1 MVRRLWI
8 LLLLLT
14 LAAWAQ
20 GVEWTAA
27 LSTTRC
33 NVGEQVVLELRLSG
47 ASNDPLEP
55 RVPDI
60 AGVSM
65 EFAGASKNV
74 SMING
79 VTSSSSTYTYILT
92 PTQQGS
98 VVVPAISMSVDGQSY
113 STEPLKL
120 QVGTSSGQAQPV
132 PPPSTVPGLGPNGAG
147 WGGPQNQ
154 IPAVVPVPP
163 DAQPVLVECEVSNT
177 HPYVGELVVYTFR
190 FLHRV
195 QLAGPVNFEPPPPTG
210 MLREDLG
217 QSTSQVNRGGVE
229 YAQSE
234 VRTAYFP
241 TSPGRLSIAPTRL
254 SCQLAPDF
262 MDANFSLR
270 GDGVREL
277 STQPVDLEVLPLPT
291 QGRPPSFNGAVGR
304 HFELTASLNKT
315 LIKAGDPVKLAV
327 TIIGDEHPDLLLDPT
342 LPNWPG
348 VRSYASDAS
357 ALPYEKPNFRASKT
371 FKIPLVPQQGGQ
383 FQLSDLSWSYF
394 DPSARRYVTLTAN
407 PMVLKVEGGPAV
419 AGGKTSAPGA
429 PPDPLRGPQPG
440 PGSPQGWALEPGV
453 AVLSVLP
460 WGISLL
466 LLVFGHAHR
475 QYELSLQTQQAR
487 LKRVE
492 KQVARAKS
500 LEELAQLAYQGLEI
514 RKGMALIGL
523 PLVRLREILSAE
535 MVDELEKAEAARYS
549 PEGDHD
555 AKKVD
560 DFRNLLLRELRGGER

>member
-1 MVRRLWI
+1 MVKRLVV
-8 LLLLLT
+8 LLLLLSLT
-14 LAAWAQ
+14 AFAQ
-20 GVEWTAA
+20 TVEWTSA
-27 LSTTRC
+27 LSTPRC

-47 ASNDPLEP
+47 ATTDPLEP

-60 AGVSM
+60 PGVSM

-98 VVVPAISMSVDGQSY
+98 ITVPAIAMSVDGQSY
-113 STEPLKL
+113 TTEPLKL
-120 QVGTSSGQAQPV
+120 QVGVSSGQTQPGAPGV
-132 PPPSTVPGLGPNGAG
+132 PPGGVGPNGAG

-154 IPAVVPVPP
+154 LPSAPIQS

-195 QLAGPVNFEPPPPTG
+195 QLAGSVNFEPPPPTG

-217 QSTSQVNRGGVE
+217 QSTNQVTRNGME

-241 TSPGRLSIAPTRL
+241 TSPGSLTIAPTRL

-262 MDANFSLR
+262 LDPSFSFR

-277 STQPVDLEVLPLPT
+277 STQPVTLEVLPLPT

-304 HFELTASLNKT
+304 HFELLASLNKT

-327 TIIGDEHPDLLLDPT
+327 TITGDEHPDLLLDPT

-348 VRSYASDAS
+348 VRSYTPEAS

-371 FKIPLVPQQGGQ
+371 FKIPLVPQQGGD
-383 FQLSDLSWSYF
+383 FQLHDLSWSYF
-394 DPSARRYVTLTAN
+394 DPASRRYVTLTAN
-407 PMVLKVEGGPAV
+407 PMVLKVEGSIPTT
-419 AGGKTSAPGA
+419 AGGKAPAPGA
-429 PPDPLRGPQPG
+429 PVDPLRGPQPG
-440 PGSPQGWALEPGV
+440 LDSGQGWALEPGV
-453 AVLSVLP
+453 AVLAVLP
-460 WGISLL
+460 WGISLV
-466 LLVFGHAHR
+466 LLVFGHAHQ
-475 QYELSLQTQQAR
+475 QYELSLQTDRAR
-487 LKRVE
+487 LQRLEKRV
-492 KQVARAKS
+492 QRAKT

-523 PLVRLREILSAE
+523 PLVRLREILSQE

-549 PEGDHD
+549 PEGDTD
-555 AKKVD
+555 PKKVD
-560 DFRNLLLRELRGGER
+560 EFRNLLLRELRGGEA

>member
-1 MVRRLWI
+1 VRRLFW
-8 LLLLLT
+8 LLLCLT

-47 ASNDPLEP
+47 STTDPLEP

-98 VVVPAISMSVDGQSY
+98 LVVPAISLSVDGQTY
-113 STEPLKL
+113 TTEPLKL
-120 QVGTSSGQAQPV
+120 QVGVSSGQTQPAV
-132 PPPSTVPGLGPNGAG
+132 PPGGTSPGLGPNGAG

-154 IPAVVPVPP
+154 IPNIPVPS

-195 QLAGPVNFEPPPPTG
+195 QLIGGVNFEPPPPTG

-217 QSTSQVNRGGVE
+217 QSTSTVQRNGVD

-241 TSPGRLSIAPTRL
+241 TSPGTLSIAPTRL

-262 MDANFSLR
+262 MDPGFSLR

-277 STQPVDLEVLPLPT
+277 STQPVELEVLPLPT

-304 HFELTASLNKT
+304 HFELNASLNKT
-315 LIKAGDPVKLAV
+315 LIKAGEPVKLAV
-327 TIIGDEHPDLLLDPT
+327 TITGDEHSDLLLDPT

-348 VRSYASDAS
+348 VRSYSSDAS
-357 ALPYEKPNFRASKT
+357 ALPYEKPNFRVSKT
-371 FKIPLVPQQGGQ
+371 FKIPLVPQQGGE

-394 DPSARRYVTLTAN
+394 DPANRRYVTLTAN
-407 PMVLKVEGGPAV
+407 PMVLKVEGGLPV
-419 AGGKTSAPGA
+419 AGKTPAPGI
-429 PPDPLRGPQPG
+429 PVDPLRAPLPG
-440 PGSPQGWALEPGV
+440 QDSGQAWALEPGV
-453 AVLSVLP
+453 ALLAVLP
-460 WGISLL
+460 WGVSLI
-466 LLVFGHAHR
+466 LLVFGHAHQ
-475 QYELSLQTQQAR
+475 QYEMSLQTNQAR
-487 LKRVE
+487 LKRIE
-492 KQVARAKS
+492 KRVGRAKS

-514 RKGMALIGL
+514 RQGMALIGL
-523 PLVRLREILSAE
+523 PLVRLREILSSE
-535 MVDELEKAEAARYS
+535 MVDELERAEAARYS

-560 DFRNLLLRELRGGER
+560 DFRKLLLRELRGGEQ

>member
-1 MVRRLWI
+1 MLA
-8 LLLLLT
+8 

-27 LSTTRC
+27 LDTTRC
-33 NVGEQVVLELRLSG
+33 NVGEQVVLVLRLSG
-47 ASNDPLEP
+47 STSDPLEP
-55 RVPDI
+55 RLPDI

-92 PTQQGS
+92 PTRQGTI
-98 VVVPAISMSVDGQSY
+98 VVPAISMSVDGRSY
-113 STEPLKL
+113 STEPLTL
-120 QVGTSSGQAQPV
+120 QVGTSSSSGPPPV
-132 PPPSTVPGLGPNGAG
+132 PPGGTTPGLGPNGAG

-154 IPAVVPVPP
+154 IPPPVPP

-177 HPYVGELVVYTFR
+177 RPYVGELVVYTFR

-195 QLAGPVNFEPPPPTG
+195 QLIGSVNFEPPPPTG

-217 QSTSQVNRGGVE
+217 QSTSQATRNGVQ

-241 TSPGRLSIAPTRL
+241 TSPGTLTIAPTRL
-254 SCQLAPDF
+254 SCQLPPDF
-262 MDANFSLR
+262 LDVNFSLR

-277 STQPVDLEVLPLPT
+277 STQPVELEVLPLPT
-291 QGRPPSFNGAVGR
+291 QGRPPSFTGAVGR

-315 LIKAGDPVKLAV
+315 LIKAGEPVKLSV
-327 TIIGDEHPDLLLDPT
+327 TLVGDEHPDLLLDPA

-348 VRSYASDAS
+348 VRSYSSDAA

-371 FKIPLVPQQGGQ
+371 FKIPLVPQQGGE
-383 FQLSDLSWSYF
+383 FKLSDLSWSYF

-407 PMVLKVEGGPAV
+407 PMVLKVEGGLPV
-419 AGGKTSAPGA
+419 AGQTPAPGA
-429 PPDPLRGPQPG
+429 AVDPLRGPKPG
-440 PGSPQGWALEPGV
+440 LDSSQGWALEPGV
-453 AVLSVLP
+453 ALLSALP
-460 WGISLL
+460 WGISLVL
-466 LLVFGHAHR
+466 LLFGHAHQ
-475 QYELSLQTQQAR
+475 QYELSLQTSRAR
-487 LKRVE
+487 LKRIE
-492 KQVARAKS
+492 KQVGRAKT

-514 RKGMALIGL
+514 RQGMALIGL
-523 PLVRLREILSAE
+523 PLVRLREILSRE

-549 PEGDHD
+549 PEGDND
-555 AKKVD
+555 AQKVD
-560 DFRNLLLRELRGGER
+560 TFRKLLLRELRGGEG

>member
-1 MVRRLWI
+1 MVRRLFV
-8 LLLLLT
+8 LLMFLS

-27 LSTTRC
+27 LSTPRC
-33 NVGEQVVLELRLSG
+33 NVGDQVVLELRLSG
-47 ASNDPLEP
+47 STSDPLEP

-65 EFAGASKNV
+65 EFAGASKNM

-98 VVVPAISMSVDGQSY
+98 LTVPAISLSVDGQTY
-113 STEPLKL
+113 TTEPLKL
-120 QVGTSSGQAQPV
+120 QVGVSSGQPQPV
-132 PPPSTVPGLGPNGAG
+132 PPGGTSPGLGPNGAG

-154 IPAVVPVPP
+154 IPNVQPQP

-195 QLAGPVNFEPPPPTG
+195 QLIGGVNFEPPPPTG

-217 QSTSQVNRGGVE
+217 QSTSQVSRNGVE

-241 TSPGRLSIAPTRL
+241 TSPGTLTIAPTRL

-262 MDANFSLR
+262 MDPTFSMR

-277 STQPVDLEVLPLPT
+277 STQQVELEVLPLPT
-291 QGRPPSFNGAVGR
+291 QGRPPSFTGAVGR
-304 HFELTASLNKT
+304 HFELSASLNKT

-348 VRSYASDAS
+348 VRSYSTDAS
-357 ALPYEKPNFRASKT
+357 ALPYEKPNYRASKT
-371 FKIPLVPQQGGQ
+371 FKIPLVPQQGGE

-394 DPSARRYVTLTAN
+394 DPSNRRYVTLTAN
-407 PMVLKVEGGPAV
+407 PMVLKVEGGLPV
-419 AGGKTSAPGA
+419 AGQTPAPGA
-429 PPDPLRGPQPG
+429 PVDPLRGPQPG
-440 PGSPQGWALEPGV
+440 QDSGQGWALQPGV
-453 AVLSVLP
+453 ALLAVLP
-460 WGISLL
+460 WGISLVL
-466 LLVFGHAHR
+466 LAFGHAHQR
-475 QYELSLQTQQAR
+475 YEMSLQTNQAR

-492 KQVARAKS
+492 RKVSKAKS

-523 PLVRLREILSAE
+523 PLVRLREILSSE
-535 MVDELEKAEAARYS
+535 MVDALERAEAARYS
-549 PEGDHD
+549 PEGDND

-560 DFRNLLLRELRGGER
+560 VFRQLLLRELRGGEA

>member
-1 MVRRLWI
+1 MVKRI
-8 LLLLLT
+8 VVLLLLLS
-14 LAAWAQ
+14 LAAWCQ
-20 GVEWTAA
+20 SVEWTSA

-47 ASNDPLEP
+47 STTDPLEP

-79 VTSSSSTYTYILT
+79 VTTSSSTYTYILT

-98 VVVPAISMSVDGQSY
+98 ITVPGISMSVDGQSY
-113 STEPLKL
+113 TTEPLKL
-120 QVGTSSGQAQPV
+120 QVGVSSGQPQSV
-132 PPPSTVPGLGPNGAG
+132 PPGGTPGGLGPNGAG

-154 IPAVVPVPP
+154 VQASQPQT
-163 DAQPVLVECEVSNT
+163 DAQPVLVECEVSNS

-195 QLAGPVNFEPPPPTG
+195 SLVGGVNFEPPPPTG

-217 QSTSQVNRGGVE
+217 QSQTTVQRNGVD

-241 TSPGRLSIAPTRL
+241 TSPGTLTIAPTRL

-262 MDANFSLR
+262 MDPGFSFR

-277 STQPVDLEVLPLPT
+277 STQPVTLEVLPLPT

-304 HFELTASLNKT
+304 HFELQASLNKT
-315 LIKAGDPVKLAV
+315 LIKAGDPVKLSV
-327 TIIGDEHPDLLLDPT
+327 TITGDEHPDLLLDPT

-348 VRSYASDAS
+348 VRSYSADAS
-357 ALPYEKPNFRASKT
+357 ALPFEKPNFRATKS
-371 FKIPLVPQQGGQ
+371 FKIPLVPQQGGD
-383 FQLSDLSWSYF
+383 FQLHDLSWSYF
-394 DPSARRYVTLTAN
+394 DPSNRRYVTLTAN
-407 PMVLKVEGGPAV
+407 PMVLKVQGTLPAA
-419 AGGKTSAPGA
+419 AGGKAAAPGA
-429 PPDPLRGPQPG
+429 PVDPLRGPQPG
-440 PGSPQGWALEPGV
+440 LDSPQGWALEPGV
-453 AVLSVLP
+453 ALLAVLP
-460 WGISLL
+460 WGISLV
-466 LLVFGHAHR
+466 LLVFGHAHQ
-475 QYELSLQTQQAR
+475 QYELSLQTEQAR
-487 LKRVE
+487 LKRIE
-492 KQVARAKS
+492 KQVARAKT

-523 PLVRLREILSAE
+523 PLVRLREILSSE

-549 PEGDHD
+549 PEGDKD
-555 AKKVD
+555 AQKVD
-560 DFRNLLLRELRGGER
+560 EFRKLLLRELRGAQA